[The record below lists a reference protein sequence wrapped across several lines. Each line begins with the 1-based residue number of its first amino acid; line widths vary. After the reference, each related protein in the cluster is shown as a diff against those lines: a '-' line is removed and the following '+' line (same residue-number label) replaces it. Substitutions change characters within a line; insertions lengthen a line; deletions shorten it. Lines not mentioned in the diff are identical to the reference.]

1 MRLSSRMTTPRLIRL
16 AGAVL
21 ALALPA
27 AALAQPG
34 GAQSTFIDPSIASA
48 GMGRT
53 GVAVFWGDDPNDWSN
68 PSLLGYHRG
77 IRYSYGRT
85 QLVPDLADDIFF
97 TSHRFTIGACG
108 IGLSLAGK
116 PIEGLGKF
124 LLDYGESEAT
134 DEEGNVIGVFS
145 SFEEV
150 RQFGVGISLFR
161 ALESLSGAFGGHG
174 LDISRHVD
182 LSIGHAWKNIVVDLG
197 TTLFTGFDGH
207 DETTEKDRGVLLRV
221 TPLGAAP
228 REGDRSASMP
238 RLDASVGFSQRN
250 YGDNSISF
258 YSGSLNPIVEERLL
272 GAASRL
278 SIPVHLTGSAG
289 ELLAPEISLG
299 AAWEEARYYD
309 AGERLGGIAIT
320 RTGQEVTLLG
330 ILSLRHG
337 FIDDESGAIQ
347 DHTWGIGVGLQ
358 YRGIGARYDWAR
370 VPQSSFLDDVTR
382 QGFSVVIDP
391 YRIWQGQ
398 AGRDGAVA
406 SR

>member
-1 MRLSSRMTTPRLIRL
+1 MLISSRMTTPRLIRL
-16 AGAVL
+16 AGALL

-85 QLVPDLADDIFF
+85 QLVPDLADDVFF
-97 TSHRFTIGACG
+97 TSHRFMIGACG

-124 LLDYGESEAT
+124 RLDYGESEAT

-161 ALESLSGAFGGHG
+161 ALESLSGALGGHG
-174 LDISRHVD
+174 LDISRHMD
-182 LSIGHAWKNIVVDLG
+182 LSIV
-197 TTLFTGFDGH
+197 
-207 DETTEKDRGVLLRV
+207 LRV

-258 YSGSLNPIVEERLL
+258 FSGSADPIVEERLL

-309 AGERLGGIAIT
+309 AGDRLGGNAIT

-337 FIDDESGAIQ
+337 FIDDESSAIQ

-382 QGFSVVIDP
+382 HGFSVVIDP

-398 AGRDGAVA
+398 AGRDGAMA